1 MREVKCVTTKKSYL
15 FSSEAVTQGHPDR
28 LCDTI
33 SDALVDEFLKQDPY
47 SRIVAESAIS
57 KGVIFVA
64 ARYASLGNVDIPEV
78 ARSVIAGAG
87 YTQEEYDVADST
99 VVTSL
104 ITMSPDQRC
113 QVDEAELKDGELD
126 KLTARNQITLFGYAC
141 NHTPELMPLPISLAN
156 HLAAELALARQDGR
170 MPYLSPDCTVQ
181 AGVIFEKGQPV
192 GISNITL
199 IAGLQRPKGTDE
211 HTLIHDFKNRV
222 VQSVFASAAVV
233 PDAKTEYFV
242 NPAGVFPKSGPS
254 SHSGMTGRKTD
265 SNTYG
270 CFARH
275 SGSALSG
282 KDPSR
287 IDRVGAYAA
296 RYAAKNVVAAG
307 LADAC
312 EIQLSYSLGHAAP
325 VSIQV
330 QTFGSSKVAEAVIQK
345 KVETLF
351 DFRLGAIV
359 RDFGLRHLPLR
370 YKQGFYRKLAAH
382 GHFGESFL
390 ALPWEKTDRTD
401 ELKK

>member
-1 MREVKCVTTKKSYL
+1 MATKKSFL
-15 FSSEAVTQGHPDR
+15 FSSETVTRGHPDR

-57 KGVIFVA
+57 KGVVFVA
-64 ARYASLGNVDIPEV
+64 ARFASLGTVDIPEV
-78 ARSVIAGAG
+78 ARSVISGAG
-87 YTQEEYDVADST
+87 YTPTEYDVADST

-104 ITMSPDQRC
+104 ITMPSEQRC
-113 QVDEAELKDGELD
+113 QIDEAELKDADLD
-126 KLTARNQITLFGYAC
+126 KLSVRNQITLFGYAC

-156 HLAAELALARQDGR
+156 RLASELVLARQDGR
-170 MPYLSPDCTVQ
+170 MAYLSPDCTVQ
-181 AGVIFEKGQPV
+181 VGVEFEKGRPV

-199 IAGLQRPKGTDE
+199 IAGLQRQGAAEE
-211 HTLIHDFKNRV
+211 HALSHDFKARV
-222 VQSVFASAAVV
+222 VKSVFASAAVV
-233 PDAKTEYFV
+233 PDEKTEYFV
-242 NPAGVFPKSGPS
+242 NPSGVFPKSGPS

-270 CFARH
+270 CFARN

-307 LADAC
+307 LAEAC
-312 EIQLSYSLGHAAP
+312 EIQLSYSLGHAGP
-325 VSIQV
+325 VSVQV
-330 QTFGSSKVAEAVIQK
+330 QTFGTGKVSEAEIQK
-345 KVETLF
+345 RVESIF
-351 DFRLGAIV
+351 DFRLGAII

-370 YKQGFYRKLAAH
+370 YKQGFYRRLASQ
-382 GHFGESFL
+382 GHFGDSFMQ
-390 ALPWEKTDRTD
+390 LPWEKTDRVD
-401 ELKK
+401 ELNK